1 MRKNIAVRAS
11 GRADA
16 SGEVCTKNTLQE
28 KNMKKL
34 LAVDGNSIL
43 NRAFYGVRALTTA
56 QGLPTNAVYGVINII
71 NKHFEDI
78 RPDYFAVA
86 FDLRAPTFRHKA
98 FDAYKANR
106 HGMPEELAVQRPYAY
121 DCLAA
126 FGAHCLEKEGFEADD
141 ILGTL
146 AAMGEAEGDTEVY
159 ILTGDRDALQL
170 ISPKTRI
177 ILATNTEPLL
187 FDEAAFKEKYGVAP
201 AQFVDVKALMGD
213 SSDNIP
219 GVKGIGEK
227 TALGLIS
234 EYGSLDEIYNDTENK
249 NIAKAAKAKLLA
261 GKEMAYIS
269 QFLATIKRD
278 VDLGMD
284 IEALRYTGADK
295 PRLRELFTELEFTKF
310 IKKFALDADE
320 GAEETAAS
328 EEKAEFTFSEK
339 GVAALEKGEKYA
351 LCFDLEAGKAYF
363 CRGNEVFADTLE
375 NILPYLSDKSYA
387 FIVHDAKAAYHALA
401 PYGTD
406 FAACLEDVML
416 MGYVCSASE
425 NDFSLE
431 KLCSRA
437 LGASPASGEERAYC
451 IYALYLEFCAELE
464 KSGQC
469 GLYGKIEFPLARVLY
484 NMEKE
489 GFFVDTAKLSEFS
502 AKLGEMIDV
511 SCEKIY
517 GLAGER
523 FNINSPK
530 QLGHILFEV
539 LCLPPV
545 KKTKSGYSTDAEVME
560 KLRPYHPIVGE
571 ILEYRKVAK
580 LKSTYAEGL
589 LAAADERG
597 RVHTSF
603 KQALTA
609 TGRLSS
615 TEPNLQNIPI
625 KTELGRE
632 MRKFFAAEKEGY
644 VLIDADYSQI
654 ELRLLAAIS
663 GDDGMISAFGSGADI
678 HTSTAMKVFG
688 VGADEVTVEMR
699 KKAKAINFGIMYGM
713 GAYSLSGDLN
723 TTVAAAKAY
732 IEDYMHAF
740 PMVEKYLSDIVEQ
753 AKKDGFVTTLLGRR
767 RYIPELS
774 SKRKMEVAFGER
786 VAMNSPIQGSAADII
801 KLAMVNVEA
810 VLREGGYDARLI
822 MQVHDEL
829 IIEAH
834 ESCAEEVKALLVRE
848 MERALTLPVKLAA
861 EVGVGKT
868 WFDAH

>member
-1 MRKNIAVRAS
+1 
-11 GRADA
+11 
-16 SGEVCTKNTLQE
+16 
-28 KNMKKL
+28 MKKL
-34 LAVDGNSIL
+34 LAIDGNSIL

-56 QGLPTNAVYGVINII
+56 KGLPTNAVYGVVNII
-71 NKHFEDI
+71 NRHFEELK
-78 RPDYFAVA
+78 PDYFAVA
-86 FDLRAPTFRHKA
+86 FDLRAPTFRHIA
-98 FDAYKANR
+98 FDEYKANR
-106 HGMPEELAVQRPYAY
+106 KGMPEELAVQRPYAY
-121 DCLAA
+121 SCLSAL
-126 FGAHCLEKEGFEADD
+126 GAHCLEKEGFEADD

-187 FDEAAFKEKYGVAP
+187 FDEAAFTEKYGVAP
-201 AQFVDVKALMGD
+201 SQFVDVKALMGV

-227 TALGLIS
+227 TAFKLIA

-249 NIAKAAKAKLLA
+249 NIAKAAKAKLID
-261 GKEMAYIS
+261 GKEMAYTS

-278 VDLGMD
+278 VPLELSLED
-284 IEALRYTGADK
+284 LRYTGADK
-295 PRLRELFTELEFTKF
+295 PRLRALFTELEFTKF
-310 IKKFALDADE
+310 IKKFALD
-320 GAEETAAS
+320 EEEAGEDGGEATAA
-328 EEKAEFTFSEK
+328 EAEFTLCEG
-339 GVAALEKGEKYA
+339 GVSSLRKGEKYA
-351 LCFDLEAGKAYF
+351 LSLDFSEGKAYF
-363 CRGNEVFADTLE
+363 CFENSVYEDTLE
-375 NILPYLSDKSYA
+375 NALPCLSDKDYA
-387 FIVHDAKAAYHALA
+387 FIVHDAKSAYHALA

-406 FAACLEDVML
+406 FAACMEDIML

-431 KLCSRA
+431 KLAAR
-437 LGASPASGEERAYC
+437 LHGKTPQTGAEKAHC
-451 IYALYLEFCAELE
+451 IWALYGEFCKELAE
-464 KSGQC
+464 SGQC
-469 GLYGKIEFPLARVLY
+469 ELYGKIEFPLARVLY

-489 GFFVDTAKLSEFS
+489 GFFVDTARLSEFS
-502 AKLGEMIDV
+502 AKLAEMIEL

-517 GLAGER
+517 GLSGEE

-530 QLGHILFEV
+530 QLGHVLFEV
-539 LCLPPV
+539 LGLPPV
-545 KKTKSGYSTDAEVME
+545 KKTKSGYSTDADVME
-560 KLRPYHPIVGE
+560 KLRPYHPIISE

-580 LKSTYAEGL
+580 LKSTYCEGL
-589 LAAADERG
+589 LSAADERG

-625 KTELGRE
+625 RTELGRE

-663 GDDGMISAFGSGADI
+663 GDEGMIDSFESGADI
-678 HTSTAMKVFG
+678 HSSTAMKVFG
-688 VGADEVTVEMR
+688 VSADEVTVEMR

-713 GAYSLSGDLN
+713 GAYSLSGDLHIS
-723 TTVAAAKAY
+723 VAAAKAY

-740 PMVEKYLSDIVEQ
+740 PNVEKYLSDIVAD
-753 AKKDGFVTTLLGRR
+753 AKKNGFVTTLLGRR
-767 RYIPELS
+767 RYIPELA
-774 SKRKMEVAFGER
+774 SKKKMEVAFGER

-801 KLAMVNVEA
+801 KLAMVNVDA
-810 VLREGGYDARLI
+810 KLRESGYDARLI

-848 MERALTLPVKLAA
+848 MEGAISLPVRLAA

>member
-1 MRKNIAVRAS
+1 
-11 GRADA
+11 
-16 SGEVCTKNTLQE
+16 
-28 KNMKKL
+28 MKKL
-34 LAVDGNSIL
+34 LAIDGNSIL

-56 QGLPTNAVYGVINII
+56 QGLPTNAVYGVVNII
-71 NKHFEDI
+71 NRHFEELK
-78 RPDYFAVA
+78 PDYFAVA
-86 FDLRAPTFRHKA
+86 FDLRAPTFRHLA
-98 FDAYKANR
+98 FDEYKANR
-106 HGMPEELAVQRPYAY
+106 KGMPEELAVQRPYAY
-121 DCLAA
+121 NCLSAL
-126 FGAHCLEKEGFEADD
+126 GAHCLEKEGFEADD

-146 AAMGEAEGDTEVY
+146 SAIGEAEGDTEVY

-170 ISPKTRI
+170 ISPKTKI

-187 FDEAAFKEKYGVAP
+187 FDEAAFAEKYGVAP
-201 AQFVDVKALMGD
+201 SQFVDVKALMGD

-227 TALGLIS
+227 TAFKLIA

-249 NIAKAAKAKLLA
+249 NIAKAAKAKLID
-261 GKEMAYIS
+261 GKEMAYTS
-269 QFLATIKRD
+269 KFLATIKRD
-278 VDLGMD
+278 VPLGLSLED
-284 IEALRYTGADK
+284 LRYTGADK

-310 IKKFALDADE
+310 IKKFALDAEEE
-320 GAEETAAS
+320 GGENAEAEG
-328 EEKAEFTFSEK
+328 KAEFTLCEG
-339 GVAALEKGEKYA
+339 GVSLLEKGEKYA
-351 LCFDLEAGKAYF
+351 LSLDFGEEKAYF
-363 CRGNEVFADTLE
+363 CFKNTVFEDTLAKA
-375 NILPYLSDKSYA
+375 LPYLSDKNYA
-387 FIVHDAKAAYHALA
+387 FIVHDAKAAYHALER
-401 PYGTD
+401 YGTD
-406 FAACLEDVML
+406 FAACREDIML

-425 NDFSLE
+425 SDFSLE
-431 KLCSRA
+431 KLAAR
-437 LGASPASGEERAYC
+437 LHGKTPQTGAEKAHCTYS
-451 IYALYLEFCAELE
+451 LYLEFCEELS

-469 GLYGKIEFPLARVLY
+469 ELYGKIEFPLARVLY

-489 GFFVDTAKLSEFS
+489 GFFVDTMRLSAFS
-502 AKLGEMIDV
+502 ARLAEMIEL

-517 GLAGER
+517 GLAGEE

-545 KKTKSGYSTDAEVME
+545 KKTKSGYSTDADVME
-560 KLRPYHPIVGE
+560 KLRPYHPIISE

-580 LKSTYAEGL
+580 LKSTYCEGL
-589 LAAADERG
+589 LAAADEQG

-625 KTELGRE
+625 RTELGRE

-663 GDDGMISAFGSGADI
+663 GDEGMIEAFESGADI
-678 HTSTAMKVFG
+678 HSSTAMKVFG
-688 VGADEVTVEMR
+688 VAADEVTVEMR

-713 GAYSLSGDLN
+713 GAYSLSGDLHIS
-723 TTVAAAKAY
+723 VAAAKAY

-740 PMVEKYLSDIVEQ
+740 PMVEKYLADIVAD
-753 AKKDGFVTTLLGRR
+753 AKKNGFVTTLLGRR
-767 RYIPELS
+767 RYIPELA
-774 SKRKMEVAFGER
+774 SKKKTEVAFGER

-801 KLAMVNVEA
+801 KLAMVNVDA
-810 VLREGGYDARLI
+810 KLRESGYDARLI

-834 ESCAEEVKALLVRE
+834 ESCAQEVKALLVRE
-848 MERALTLPVKLAA
+848 MEGALSLPVRLAA
-861 EVGVGKT
+861 EVAVGKT

>member
-1 MRKNIAVRAS
+1 
-11 GRADA
+11 
-16 SGEVCTKNTLQE
+16 
-28 KNMKKL
+28 MKKL
-34 LAVDGNSIL
+34 LAIDGNSIL
-43 NRAFYGVRALTTA
+43 NRAFYGVRPLATA
-56 QGLPTNAVYGVINII
+56 EGLPTNAVYGVVNII
-71 NKHFEDI
+71 NRHFEELK
-78 RPDYFAVA
+78 PDYFAVA
-86 FDLRAPTFRHKA
+86 FDLRAPTFRHIA
-98 FDAYKANR
+98 FDEYKANR
-106 HGMPEELAVQRPYAY
+106 KGMPEELAVQRPYAY
-121 DCLAA
+121 DCLCAL
-126 FGAHCLEKEGFEADD
+126 GARCLEKEGFEADD

-187 FDEAAFKEKYGVAP
+187 FDEAAFTEKYGVAP
-201 AQFVDVKALMGD
+201 SQFVDVKALMGD

-227 TALGLIS
+227 TAFKLIA

-249 NIAKAAKAKLLA
+249 NIAKAAKAKLID
-261 GKEMAYIS
+261 GKEMAYTS

-278 VDLGMD
+278 VPLELSLED
-284 IEALRYTGADK
+284 LRYTGADK
-295 PRLRELFTELEFTKF
+295 PRLRALFTELEFTKF
-310 IKKFALDADE
+310 IKKFALDEDE
-320 GAEETAAS
+320 AGGEEGEAPAPVAFTMAEG
-328 EEKAEFTFSEK
+328 
-339 GVAALEKGEKYA
+339 GVLALQKGEKYA
-351 LCFDLEAGKAYF
+351 AAFDFDEGKAYF
-363 CRGNEVFADTLE
+363 CRENEVYEDTLDAA
-375 NILPYLSDKSYA
+375 LPYLSDTEYA

-406 FAACLEDVML
+406 FAACCDDVML

-425 NDFSLE
+425 NDFSLA
-431 KLCSRA
+431 KLAAR
-437 LGASPASGEERAYC
+437 LHGGIPASGAERAHC
-451 IYALYLEFCAELE
+451 IYALYGEFCAELE
-464 KSGQC
+464 KSAQSA
-469 GLYGKIEFPLARVLY
+469 LYGSVEFPLARVLY

-489 GFFVDTAKLSEFS
+489 GFFVDTARLSEFS
-502 AKLGEMIDV
+502 ARLGEMIEL

-517 GLAGER
+517 GLAGEA

-530 QLGHILFEV
+530 QLGHVLFEV
-539 LCLPPV
+539 LGLPPV
-545 KKTKSGYSTDAEVME
+545 KKTKSGYSTDADVME
-560 KLRPYHPIVGE
+560 KLCPYHPIISE

-580 LKSTYAEGL
+580 LKSTYCEGL
-589 LAAADERG
+589 LAAADEQG

-625 KTELGRE
+625 RTELGRE

-663 GDDGMISAFGSGADI
+663 GDEGMIEAFESGADI
-678 HTSTAMKVFG
+678 HSSTAMKVFG
-688 VGADEVTVEMR
+688 VPADEVSVEMR

-713 GAYSLSGDLN
+713 GAYSLSGDLHIS
-723 TTVAAAKAY
+723 VAAAKAY

-740 PMVEKYLSDIVEQ
+740 PMVEKYLSDIVAD
-753 AKKDGFVTTLLGRR
+753 AKKNGFVTTLLGRR
-767 RYIPELS
+767 RYIPELA
-774 SKRKMEVAFGER
+774 SKKKMEVAFGER

-801 KLAMVNVEA
+801 KLAMVNA
-810 VLREGGYDARLI
+810 DKKLRESGYDARLI

-834 ESCAEEVKALLVRE
+834 KSCAEEVKSLLVRE
-848 MERALTLPVKLAA
+848 MEGALELPVRLAA

>member
-1 MRKNIAVRAS
+1 
-11 GRADA
+11 
-16 SGEVCTKNTLQE
+16 
-28 KNMKKL
+28 MKKL
-34 LAVDGNSIL
+34 LAVDGNSVL

-71 NKHFEDI
+71 NRHFEELK
-78 RPDYFAVA
+78 PDYFAVA

-98 FDAYKANR
+98 FGEYKANR
-106 HGMPEELAVQRPYAY
+106 KGMPEELAVQRPYAY
-121 DCLAA
+121 DCLSAL
-126 FGAHCLEKEGFEADD
+126 GAHCLEKEGFEADD

-146 AAMGEAEGDTEVY
+146 AAMGEEDGDTEVY

-187 FDEAAFKEKYGVAP
+187 FDEAAFAEKYGVAP
-201 AQFVDVKALMGD
+201 SQFVDVKALMGD

-227 TALGLIS
+227 TAFKLIA
-234 EYGSLDEIYNDTENK
+234 EYCSLDELYNGIEDK
-249 NIAKAAKAKLLA
+249 NIAKAAKAKLID
-261 GKEMAYIS
+261 GKETAYTS

-278 VDLGMD
+278 VPLELSLED
-284 IEALRYTGADK
+284 LRYTGADK
-295 PRLRELFTELEFTKF
+295 PRLRALFTELEFTKF
-310 IKKFALDADE
+310 IKKFALEEEEGGEEPADT
-320 GAEETAAS
+320 AETA
-328 EEKAEFTFSEK
+328 EFSLCEGGVSLLQK
-339 GVAALEKGEKYA
+339 GRKYA
-351 LCFDLEAGKAYF
+351 LSLDFDAGKAYF
-363 CRGNEVFADTLE
+363 CFENSVFSDTIE
-375 NILPYLSDKSYA
+375 NALPYLSDKNYA

-401 PYGTD
+401 PFGTD
-406 FAACLEDVML
+406 FAACREDVML

-425 NDFSLE
+425 NDFSLTKLSARLHGKTPQTGAE
-431 KLCSRA
+431 KAHCIWA
-437 LGASPASGEERAYC
+437 LW
-451 IYALYLEFCAELE
+451 LEFCEELE
-464 KSGQC
+464 RSGQC
-469 GLYGKIEFPLARVLY
+469 ELYGKIEFPLARVLY

-489 GFFVDTAKLSEFS
+489 GFFVDTASLSAFS
-502 AKLGEMIDV
+502 ARLGEMIDV

-517 GLAGER
+517 GLAGEH
-523 FNINSPK
+523 FNINSTK
-530 QLGHILFEV
+530 QLAHILFEV
-539 LCLPPV
+539 LGLPPV
-545 KKTKSGYSTDAEVME
+545 RKTKSGYSTDAEVME
-560 KLRPYHPIVGE
+560 KLRPYHPIIGE

-580 LKSTYAEGL
+580 LKSTYCEGL

-663 GDDGMISAFGSGADI
+663 GDEGMIDSFESGADI
-678 HTSTAMKVFG
+678 HSSTAMKVFG
-688 VGADEVTVEMR
+688 VSADEVTVEMR

-713 GAYSLSGDLN
+713 GAYSLSVDLN
-723 TTVAAAKAY
+723 ITVAAAKAY

-740 PMVEKYLSDIVEQ
+740 PMVEKYLEGIVAE

-774 SKRKMEVAFGER
+774 AKRKSEVAFGER

-801 KLAMVNVEA
+801 KLAMVNVNA
-810 VLREGGYDARLI
+810 KLREGGYDARLI

-848 MERALTLPVKLAA
+848 MESALTLPVKLSA

>member
-1 MRKNIAVRAS
+1 
-11 GRADA
+11 
-16 SGEVCTKNTLQE
+16 
-28 KNMKKL
+28 MKKL

-56 QGLPTNAVYGVINII
+56 EGLPTNAVYGTINII
-71 NKHFEDI
+71 NRHVEELQ
-78 RPDYFAVA
+78 PDYFAVA

-106 HGMPEELAVQRPYAY
+106 HGMPDELAVQRPYAY

-126 FGAHCLEKEGFEADD
+126 FGAHCIEREGFEADD

-146 AAMGEAEGDTEVY
+146 AAMGDAAEDVETY
-159 ILTGDRDALQL
+159 ILTGDRDSLQL
-170 ISPKTRI
+170 ISERTRV
-177 ILATNTEPLL
+177 ILVTNTEPLL
-187 FDEAAFKEKYGVAP
+187 FDAAAFAEKYGVRP
-201 AQFVDVKALMGD
+201 DQYVDVKALMGD

-227 TALGLIS
+227 SAFKFIS
-234 EYGSLDEIYNDTENK
+234 EYGSLDALYDDIESKKIAPAALKKLTE
-249 NIAKAAKAKLLA
+249 
-261 GKEMAYIS
+261 GKDMAYTS

-278 VDLGMD
+278 VDLGGD
-284 IEALRYTGADK
+284 IEAFRYTGADK
-295 PRLRELFTELEFTKF
+295 PALRELFTKLEFTKF
-310 IKKFALDADE
+310 IKKFALEEEGEAAAE
-320 GAEETAAS
+320 EESAPAESAGFTFCEKGAE
-328 EEKAEFTFSEK
+328 
-339 GVAALEKGEKYA
+339 ALQKGEKYA
-351 LCFDLEAGKAYF
+351 LALDFDAGKAYF
-363 CRGNEVFADTLE
+363 CKENEVFADTIE
-375 NILPYLSDKSYA
+375 NALPYLSDKAYA

-406 FAACLEDVML
+406 FAACLEDIML
-416 MGYVCSASE
+416 MGYVAAVSE

-431 KLCSRA
+431 KLAAR
-437 LGASPASGEERAYC
+437 LHGKTPQTGAERAHC
-451 IYALYLEFCAELE
+451 IYTLYSEFCEELA

-469 GLYGKIEFPLARVLY
+469 ELYGKIEFPLARVLY

-489 GFFVDTAKLSEFS
+489 GFFVDTASLAAFS
-502 AKLGEMIDV
+502 AKLTEMIELHL
-511 SCEKIY
+511 EKIY
-517 GLAGER
+517 LLAGEQ
-523 FNINSPK
+523 FNVNSPK

-545 KKTKSGYSTDAEVME
+545 RKTKSGYSTDAEVME
-560 KLRPYHPIVGE
+560 KLRPYHPIIGE

-644 VLIDADYSQI
+644 LLIDADYSQI

-663 GDDGMISAFGSGADI
+663 GDTGMISAFDSGADI
-678 HTSTAMKVFG
+678 HTSTAMNVFG
-688 VGADEVTVEMR
+688 VAADEVTVELR
-699 KKAKAINFGIMYGM
+699 KRAKAVNFGIVYGM
-713 GAYSLSGDLN
+713 GAYSLAGDLHIP
-723 TTVAAAKAY
+723 VYAAKEY
-732 IEDYMHAF
+732 IEGYLRTY
-740 PMVEKYLSDIVEQ
+740 PLVEKYLSDIVEQ

-767 RYIPELS
+767 RYIKELS
-774 SKRKMEVAFGER
+774 SKKKMEVAFGER

-801 KLAMVNVEA
+801 KLAMVNVERK
-810 VLREGGYDARLI
+810 LREGGYDAKLI

-848 MERALTLPVKLAA
+848 MESALELPVKLAA

-868 WFDAH
+868 WYDAK

>member
-1 MRKNIAVRAS
+1 
-11 GRADA
+11 
-16 SGEVCTKNTLQE
+16 
-28 KNMKKL
+28 MKKL
-34 LAVDGNSIL
+34 LAIDGNSIL

-56 QGLPTNAVYGVINII
+56 QGLPTNAVYGVVNII
-71 NKHFEDI
+71 NRHFEELK
-78 RPDYFAVA
+78 PDYFAVA
-86 FDLRAPTFRHKA
+86 FDLRAPTFRHLA
-98 FDAYKANR
+98 FDDYKANR
-106 HGMPEELAVQRPYAY
+106 KGMPEELAVQRPYAY
-121 DCLAA
+121 DCLSAL
-126 FGAHCLEKEGFEADD
+126 GAHCLEKEGFEADD

-146 AAMGEAEGDTEVY
+146 AAMGEADGDTEVY

-187 FDEAAFKEKYGVAP
+187 FDEAAFTEKYGVAP
-201 AQFVDVKALMGD
+201 SQFVDVKALMGD

-227 TALGLIS
+227 TAFKLIA

-249 NIAKAAKAKLLA
+249 NIAKAAKAKLID
-261 GKEMAYIS
+261 GKEMAYTS
-269 QFLATIKRD
+269 RFLATIKRD
-278 VDLGMD
+278 VPLELSLED
-284 IEALRYTGADK
+284 LRYEGADK
-295 PRLRELFTELEFTKF
+295 PRLRALFTELEFTKF
-310 IKKFALDADE
+310 IKKFALD
-320 GAEETAAS
+320 EEEAGGEENGEAAS
-328 EEKAEFTFSEK
+328 EAEFVLCE
-339 GVAALEKGEKYA
+339 GGAAALKKGEKYA
-351 LCFDLEAGKAYF
+351 LSLDFEEGKAYF
-363 CRGNEVFADTLE
+363 CRENEVYCDTLE
-375 NILPYLSDKSYA
+375 AALPLLSDKDNA

-406 FAACLEDVML
+406 FSACCEDIML
-416 MGYVCSASE
+416 MGYVLSASE

-431 KLCSRA
+431 KLAAR
-437 LGASPASGEERAYC
+437 LHGKTPQTGAEKAHC
-451 IYALYLEFCAELE
+451 IYALYTEFCEELE

-469 GLYGKIEFPLARVLY
+469 ELYGKIEFPLARVLY

-489 GFFVDTAKLSEFS
+489 GFFVDTARLSEFS
-502 AKLGEMIDV
+502 ARLAEMIEL

-517 GLAGER
+517 GLAGEE
-523 FNINSPK
+523 FNVNSPK

-539 LCLPPV
+539 LGLPPV
-545 KKTKSGYSTDAEVME
+545 KKTKSGYSTDADVME
-560 KLRPYHPIVGE
+560 KLRPYHPIISE

-580 LKSTYAEGL
+580 LKSTYCEGL
-589 LAAADERG
+589 LSAADEQG

-625 KTELGRE
+625 RTELGRE

-663 GDDGMISAFGSGADI
+663 GDEGMIDAFESGADI
-678 HTSTAMKVFG
+678 HSSTAMKVFG
-688 VGADEVTVEMR
+688 VAADEVSVEMR

-713 GAYSLSGDLN
+713 GAYSLSGDLHIS
-723 TTVAAAKAY
+723 VAAAKAY

-740 PMVEKYLSDIVEQ
+740 PSVEKYLADIVAD
-753 AKKDGFVTTLLGRR
+753 AKKNGFVTTLLGRR

-774 SKRKMEVAFGER
+774 SKKKMEVAFGER

-801 KLAMVNVEA
+801 KLAMVNVDA
-810 VLREGGYDARLI
+810 KLRESGYDARLI

-848 MERALTLPVKLAA
+848 MEGAISLPVRLAA

>member
-1 MRKNIAVRAS
+1 
-11 GRADA
+11 
-16 SGEVCTKNTLQE
+16 
-28 KNMKKL
+28 MKKL

-56 QGLPTNAVYGVINII
+56 DGLPTNAVYGTINII
-71 NKHFEDI
+71 NRHVEEL

-106 HGMPEELAVQRPYAY
+106 HGMPDELAVQRPYAY

-126 FGAHCLEKEGFEADD
+126 FGAHCIEKEGFEADD

-146 AAMGEAEGDTEVY
+146 AAMGEAQEDVEVY
-159 ILTGDRDALQL
+159 ILTGDRDSLQL
-170 ISPKTRI
+170 ISDKTRI
-177 ILATNTEPLL
+177 ILVTNTEPLL
-187 FDEAAFKEKYGVAP
+187 FDAAAFTEKYGVRP
-201 AQFVDVKALMGD
+201 DQYVDVKALMGD

-227 TALGLIS
+227 TAFKLIA
-234 EYGSLDEIYNDTENK
+234 EYGSLDGIYEDIESKKLAPAALKKLTE
-249 NIAKAAKAKLLA
+249 
-261 GKEMAYIS
+261 GKDMAYTS

-278 VDLGMD
+278 VDLGGD
-284 IEALRYTGADK
+284 FEAFRYTGADK
-295 PRLRELFTELEFTKF
+295 PRLRELFTQLEFTKF
-310 IKKFALDADE
+310 IKKFALDEEAGE
-320 GAEETAAS
+320 GAENA
-328 EEKAEFTFSEK
+328 EKAEADFIFCEEK
-339 GVAALEKGEKYA
+339 GVSALEKGEKYA
-351 LCFDLEAGKAYF
+351 LSLDLEEGKAYF
-363 CRGNEVFADTLE
+363 CKGGEVFADTLE
-375 NILPYLSDKSYA
+375 NALPYLSARDYA

-406 FAACLEDVML
+406 FAACREDIML
-416 MGYVCSASE
+416 MGYVAAVSE

-431 KLCSRA
+431 KLAAR
-437 LGASPASGEERAYC
+437 LHGKTPQTGAERAHC
-451 IYALYLEFCAELE
+451 ICTLYGEFLEELE
-464 KSGQC
+464 KSHQYE
-469 GLYGKIEFPLARVLY
+469 LYEKIEFPLARVLY

-489 GFFVDTAKLSEFS
+489 GFFVDTASLAEFS
-502 AKLGEMIDV
+502 TKLTEMIELHL
-511 SCEKIY
+511 EKIY
-517 GLAGER
+517 ILAGEQ
-523 FNINSPK
+523 FNVNSPK

-539 LCLPPV
+539 LGLPPV
-545 KKTKSGYSTDAEVME
+545 RKTKSGYSTDAEVME
-560 KLRPYHPIVGE
+560 KLRPYHPIIGE

-589 LAAADERG
+589 LAAADEGG

-663 GDDGMISAFGSGADI
+663 GDEGMISAFASGADI
-678 HTSTAMKVFG
+678 HTSTAMNVFG
-688 VGADEVTVEMR
+688 VAADEVSVELR
-699 KKAKAINFGIMYGM
+699 KRAKAINFGIVYGM
-713 GAYSLSGDLN
+713 GAFSLASDLHIPLS
-723 TTVAAAKAY
+723 AAKEY
-732 IEDYMHAF
+732 IEGYF
-740 PMVEKYLSDIVEQ
+740 KSYPMVEKYLSDIVEQ

-767 RYIPELS
+767 RYIKELS

-801 KLAMVNVEA
+801 KLAMVNVERK
-810 VLREGGYDARLI
+810 LREGGYDAKLI

-834 ESCAEEVKALLVRE
+834 ESCADEVKALLVRE
-848 MERALTLPVKLAA
+848 MEGAIDLPVKLSA

-868 WFDAH
+868 WFDAK

>member
-1 MRKNIAVRAS
+1 
-11 GRADA
+11 
-16 SGEVCTKNTLQE
+16 
-28 KNMKKL
+28 MKKL

-56 QGLPTNAVYGVINII
+56 DGLPTNAVYGMINII
-71 NKHFEDI
+71 NRHVEELN
-78 RPDYFAVA
+78 PDYFAVA
-86 FDLRAPTFRHKA
+86 FDMRAPTFRHKA

-106 HGMPEELAVQRPYAY
+106 HGMPEELAAQRPYAY
-121 DCLAA
+121 DCFEA
-126 FGAHCLEKEGFEADD
+126 FGAHCIEKEGFEADD

-146 AAMGEAEGDTEVY
+146 AAMGEAEGDVEIY
-159 ILTGDRDALQL
+159 ILTGDRDSLQL
-170 ISPKTRI
+170 ISDKTRI
-177 ILATNTEPLL
+177 ILATNTEPIL
-187 FDEAAFKEKYGVAP
+187 FDAVAFEEKYGVRP
-201 AQFVDVKALMGD
+201 DQYVDVKALMGD

-227 TALGLIS
+227 TAFKLIA
-234 EYGSLDEIYNDTENK
+234 EHGSLDGLYDGIEGKKIAPAALKKLTE
-249 NIAKAAKAKLLA
+249 
-261 GKEMAYIS
+261 GKEMAYTS

-278 VDLGMD
+278 VDLGGD
-284 IEALRYTGADK
+284 LEAFRYTGADK
-295 PRLRELFTELEFTKF
+295 PRLRELFTRLEFTKF
-310 IKKFALDADE
+310 IKKFALDEDGGE
-320 GAEETAAS
+320 NTDLTAAS
-328 EEKAEFTFSEK
+328 AEEAEFTLCEK
-339 GVAALEKGEKYA
+339 GAEALEKGEKYA
-351 LCFDLEAGKAYF
+351 LSLDLEEGKVYF
-363 CRGNEVFADTLE
+363 CRGNELFADTVE
-375 NILPYLSDKSYA
+375 NALPYLSDKDYA

-406 FAACLEDVML
+406 FAACCDDIML
-416 MGYVCSASE
+416 MGYVAAVSE

-431 KLCSRA
+431 KLASR
-437 LGASPASGEERAYC
+437 LHGKIPQTGAEKAYC
-451 IYALYLEFCAELE
+451 TFALYGEIYGELE
-464 KSGQC
+464 KSEQRE
-469 GLYGKIEFPLARVLY
+469 LYEKIEFPLARVLY

-489 GFFVDTAKLSEFS
+489 GFFVDTASLAAFS
-502 AKLGEMIDV
+502 AKLSEMIELHL
-511 SCEKIY
+511 EKIY
-517 GLAGER
+517 ILAGEQ
-523 FNINSPK
+523 FNVNSPK
-530 QLGHILFEV
+530 QLGHVLFEV

-560 KLRPYHPIVGE
+560 KLRPYHPIIGE
-571 ILEYRKVAK
+571 ILDYRKVAK
-580 LKSTYAEGL
+580 LKSTYADGL

-663 GDDGMISAFGSGADI
+663 GDIGMIDAFGSGADI
-678 HTSTAMKVFG
+678 HSSTAMNIFG
-688 VGADEVTVEMR
+688 VSAEEVSVELR
-699 KKAKAINFGIMYGM
+699 KRAKAINFGIVYGM
-713 GAYSLSGDLN
+713 GAFSLANDLN
-723 TTVAAAKAY
+723 IPVYAAKEY
-732 IEDYMHAF
+732 IEGYLKSY
-740 PMVEKYLSDIVEQ
+740 PMVEKYLSDIVEK

-767 RYIPELS
+767 RYIKELS

-801 KLAMVNVEA
+801 KLAMVNAERR
-810 VLREGGYDARLI
+810 LREGGYDARLI

-834 ESCAEEVKALLVRE
+834 ENCAEEVKALLVRE
-848 MERALTLPVKLAA
+848 MESAVALPVKLAA

-868 WFDAH
+868 WFDAK

>member
-1 MRKNIAVRAS
+1 
-11 GRADA
+11 
-16 SGEVCTKNTLQE
+16 
-28 KNMKKL
+28 MKKL

-56 QGLPTNAVYGVINII
+56 EGLPTNAVYGTINII
-71 NKHFEDI
+71 NRHVEELQ
-78 RPDYFAVA
+78 PDYFAVA

-106 HGMPEELAVQRPYAY
+106 HGMPDELAVQRPYAY

-126 FGAHCLEKEGFEADD
+126 FGAHCIEREGFEADD

-146 AAMGEAEGDTEVY
+146 AAMGDAAEDVETY
-159 ILTGDRDALQL
+159 ILTGDRDSLQL
-170 ISPKTRI
+170 ISERTRV
-177 ILATNTEPLL
+177 ILVTNTEPLL
-187 FDEAAFKEKYGVAP
+187 FDASAFTEKYGVRP
-201 AQFVDVKALMGD
+201 DQYVDVKALMGD

-227 TALGLIS
+227 SAFKFIS
-234 EYGSLDEIYNDTENK
+234 EYGSLDGLYDDIESK
-249 NIAKAAKAKLLA
+249 KIAPAALKKLIE
-261 GKEMAYIS
+261 GKDMAYTS

-278 VDLGMD
+278 IDLGGD
-284 IEALRYTGADK
+284 IEAFRYTGADK
-295 PRLRELFTELEFTKF
+295 PALRELFTKLEFTKF
-310 IKKFALDADE
+310 IKKFALDEEEGVADE
-320 GAEETAAS
+320 CGAS
-328 EEKAEFTFSEK
+328 EGEQEFTLCEK
-339 GVAALEKGEKYA
+339 GVEALQKGEKYA
-351 LCFDLEAGKAYF
+351 LSLDFEAGKAYF
-363 CRGNEVFADTLE
+363 CKENEVFADTIE
-375 NILPYLSDKSYA
+375 NSLPYLSGKEYA

-406 FAACLEDVML
+406 FSACREDIML
-416 MGYVCSASE
+416 MGYVAAVSE

-431 KLCSRA
+431 KLAAR
-437 LGASPASGEERAYC
+437 LHGKEPKTGAEKAHC
-451 IYALYLEFCAELE
+451 IYTLYGEFCEELE
-464 KSGQC
+464 KSHQC
-469 GLYGKIEFPLARVLY
+469 DLYGKIEFPLARVLY

-489 GFFVDTAKLSEFS
+489 GFFVDTASLAAFS
-502 AKLGEMIDV
+502 AKLTEMIELHL
-511 SCEKIY
+511 EKIY
-517 GLAGER
+517 LLAGEQ
-523 FNINSPK
+523 FNVNSPK

-539 LCLPPV
+539 LNLPPV
-545 KKTKSGYSTDAEVME
+545 RKTKSGYSTDAEVME
-560 KLRPYHPIVGE
+560 KLRPYHPIIGE

-589 LAAADERG
+589 LSAADEHG

-644 VLIDADYSQI
+644 LLIDADYSQI

-663 GDDGMISAFGSGADI
+663 GDTGMISAFEGGADI
-678 HTSTAMKVFG
+678 HTSTAMNVFG
-688 VGADEVTVEMR
+688 VAADEVTVELR
-699 KKAKAINFGIMYGM
+699 KRAKAINFGIVYGM
-713 GAYSLSGDLN
+713 GAFSLAGDLHIP
-723 TTVAAAKAY
+723 VYAAREY
-732 IEDYMHAF
+732 IEGYF
-740 PMVEKYLSDIVEQ
+740 KSYPMVEKYLSDIVEQ

-767 RYIPELS
+767 RYIKELS
-774 SKRKMEVAFGER
+774 SKKKTEVAFGER

-801 KLAMVNVEA
+801 KLAMVNVERK
-810 VLREGGYDARLI
+810 LREGGYDARLI

-848 MERALTLPVKLAA
+848 MESALELPVKLAA

-868 WFDAH
+868 WFDAK

>member
-1 MRKNIAVRAS
+1 
-11 GRADA
+11 
-16 SGEVCTKNTLQE
+16 
-28 KNMKKL
+28 MKKL

-56 QGLPTNAVYGVINII
+56 DGLPTNAVYGTINII
-71 NKHFEDI
+71 NRHVEEL

-106 HGMPEELAVQRPYAY
+106 HGMPDELAVQRPYAY

-126 FGAHCLEKEGFEADD
+126 FGAHCIEKEGFEADD

-146 AAMGEAEGDTEVY
+146 AAMGEAADDVEVY
-159 ILTGDRDALQL
+159 ILTGDRDSLQL
-170 ISPKTRI
+170 ISDKTRI
-177 ILATNTEPLL
+177 ILVTNTEPLL
-187 FDEAAFKEKYGVAP
+187 FDAAAFTEKYGVRP
-201 AQFVDVKALMGD
+201 DQYVDVKALMGD

-227 TALGLIS
+227 TAFKLIA
-234 EYGSLDEIYNDTENK
+234 EYGSLDGLYEDIESKKLAPSALKKLTE
-249 NIAKAAKAKLLA
+249 
-261 GKEMAYIS
+261 GKEMAYTS

-278 VDLGMD
+278 VDLGGD
-284 IEALRYTGADK
+284 FEAFRYAGADK
-295 PRLRELFTELEFTKF
+295 PRLRELFTRLEFTKF
-310 IKKFALDADE
+310 IKKFALEDDGE
-320 GAEETAAS
+320 SAEPMAANAG
-328 EEKAEFTFSEK
+328 EAEFTFCEK
-339 GVAALEKGEKYA
+339 GAKALAKGEKYA
-351 LCFDLEAGKAYF
+351 LSLDLEEGKAYF
-363 CRGNEVFADTLE
+363 CLGNEVFADTLE
-375 NILPYLSDKSYA
+375 NALPYLSDKDYA

-406 FAACLEDVML
+406 FAACREDIML
-416 MGYVCSASE
+416 MGYVAAVSE

-431 KLCSRA
+431 KLAAR
-437 LGASPASGEERAYC
+437 LHGKTPQTGAEKAHC
-451 IYALYLEFCAELE
+451 IYTLYGEFCEELE
-464 KSGQC
+464 KSHQC
-469 GLYGKIEFPLARVLY
+469 ELYGKIEFPLARVLF

-489 GFFVDTAKLSEFS
+489 GFFVDTASLAAFS
-502 AKLGEMIDV
+502 AKLSEMIELHL
-511 SCEKIY
+511 EKIY
-517 GLAGER
+517 LLAGEK
-523 FNINSPK
+523 FNVNSPK

-545 KKTKSGYSTDAEVME
+545 RKTKSGYSTDAEVME
-560 KLRPYHPIVGE
+560 KLRPYHPIIGE

-589 LAAADERG
+589 LAAADEGG

-663 GDDGMISAFGSGADI
+663 GDEGMLSAFGGGADI
-678 HTSTAMKVFG
+678 HTSTAMNVFG
-688 VGADEVTVEMR
+688 VAADEVTVELR
-699 KKAKAINFGIMYGM
+699 KRAKAINFGIVYGM
-713 GAYSLSGDLN
+713 GAFSLANDLN
-723 TTVAAAKAY
+723 IPVYAAKEY
-732 IEDYMHAF
+732 IAGYLKSY
-740 PMVEKYLSDIVEQ
+740 PMVEKYLADIVEQ

-767 RYIPELS
+767 RYIKELS
-774 SKRKMEVAFGER
+774 SKKKIEVAFGER

-801 KLAMVNVEA
+801 KLAMVNVEQC
-810 VLREGGYDARLI
+810 LRDGGYDAKLI

-829 IIEAH
+829 IIEAS
-834 ESCAEEVKALLVRE
+834 EACAEEVKALLVRE
-848 MERALTLPVKLAA
+848 MEGAIDLPVKLAA

-868 WFDAH
+868 WFDAK

>member
-1 MRKNIAVRAS
+1 
-11 GRADA
+11 
-16 SGEVCTKNTLQE
+16 
-28 KNMKKL
+28 MKKL

-56 QGLPTNAVYGVINII
+56 EGLPTNAVYGTINII
-71 NKHFEDI
+71 NRHVEELK
-78 RPDYFAVA
+78 PDYFAVA

-106 HGMPEELAVQRPYAY
+106 HGMPDELAVQRPYAY
-121 DCLAA
+121 DCLSA
-126 FGAHCLEKEGFEADD
+126 FGAHCIEKEGFEADD

-146 AAMGEAEGDTEVY
+146 AAMGDASEDVETY
-159 ILTGDRDALQL
+159 ILTGDRDSLQL
-170 ISPKTRI
+170 ISERTRV
-177 ILATNTEPLL
+177 ILVTNTEPLL
-187 FDEAAFKEKYGVAP
+187 FDAAAFTEKYGVRP
-201 AQFVDVKALMGD
+201 DQYVDVKALMGD

-227 TALGLIS
+227 SAFKFIS
-234 EYGSLDEIYNDTENK
+234 EYGSLDGLYDGIEGK
-249 NIAKAAKAKLLA
+249 KIAPAALKKLA
-261 GKEMAYIS
+261 DGKEMAYTS

-278 VDLGMD
+278 VDLGGD
-284 IEALRYTGADK
+284 IEAFRYTGADK
-295 PRLRELFTELEFTKF
+295 PALRELFTKLEFTKF
-310 IKKFALDADE
+310 IKKFALD
-320 GAEETAAS
+320 
-328 EEKAEFTFSEK
+328 EEKSETLENADAGESAEFTFCEK
-339 GVAALEKGEKYA
+339 GVDSLEKGEKYA
-351 LCFDLEAGKAYF
+351 LSLDFGEGKAYF
-363 CRGNEVFADTLE
+363 CKGNEVFADTVE
-375 NILPYLSDKSYA
+375 NALPYLSDKKYA

-406 FAACLEDVML
+406 FAACREDIML
-416 MGYVCSASE
+416 MGYVAAVSE

-431 KLCSRA
+431 KLAAR
-437 LGASPASGEERAYC
+437 LHGKEPKTGAERAHC
-451 IYALYLEFCAELE
+451 IYTLYGEFCEELE

-469 GLYGKIEFPLARVLY
+469 DLYGKIEFPLARVLY

-489 GFFVDTAKLSEFS
+489 GFFVDTARLAEFS
-502 AKLGEMIDV
+502 AKLTEMIELHL
-511 SCEKIY
+511 EKIY
-517 GLAGER
+517 LLAGEQ
-523 FNINSPK
+523 FNVNSPK

-545 KKTKSGYSTDAEVME
+545 RKTKSGYSTDAEVME
-560 KLRPYHPIVGE
+560 KLRPYHPIIGE

-589 LAAADERG
+589 LAAADAQG

-663 GDDGMISAFGSGADI
+663 GDEGMISAFESGADI
-678 HTSTAMKVFG
+678 HTSTAMNVFG
-688 VGADEVTVEMR
+688 VTADEVTVELR
-699 KKAKAINFGIMYGM
+699 KRAKAVNFGIVYGM
-713 GAYSLSGDLN
+713 GAFSLAGDLHIP
-723 TTVAAAKAY
+723 VYAAKEY
-732 IEDYMHAF
+732 IEGYLRTY
-740 PMVEKYLSDIVEQ
+740 PLVEKYLSDIVEQ

-767 RYIPELS
+767 RYIKELS
-774 SKRKMEVAFGER
+774 SKKKTEVAFGER

-801 KLAMVNVEA
+801 KLAMVNVERK
-810 VLREGGYDARLI
+810 LREGGYDAKLI

-848 MERALTLPVKLAA
+848 MEGAITLPVKLAA

-868 WFDAH
+868 WFDAK

>member
-1 MRKNIAVRAS
+1 
-11 GRADA
+11 
-16 SGEVCTKNTLQE
+16 
-28 KNMKKL
+28 MKKL

-56 QGLPTNAVYGVINII
+56 EGLPTNAVYGTINII
-71 NKHFEDI
+71 NRHVEEL

-106 HGMPEELAVQRPYAY
+106 HGMPDELAVQRPYAY
-121 DCLAA
+121 DCLSA
-126 FGAHCLEKEGFEADD
+126 FGAHCIEREGFEADD

-146 AAMGEAEGDTEVY
+146 AAMGDAAEDVETY
-159 ILTGDRDALQL
+159 ILTGDRDSLQL
-170 ISPKTRI
+170 LSERTRV
-177 ILATNTEPLL
+177 ILVTNTEPIL
-187 FDEAAFKEKYGVAP
+187 FDASEFIKKYGVRP
-201 AQFVDVKALMGD
+201 DQYVDVKALMGD

-227 TALGLIS
+227 TAFKFIS
-234 EYGSLDEIYNDTENK
+234 EYGSLDALYDDIESKKIAPAALKKLTE
-249 NIAKAAKAKLLA
+249 
-261 GKEMAYIS
+261 GKDMAYTS

-278 VDLGMD
+278 MDLGGD
-284 IEALRYTGADK
+284 IEAFRYAGADK
-295 PRLRELFTELEFTKF
+295 PALRELFTKLEFTKF
-310 IKKFALDADE
+310 IKKFALDEEE
-320 GAEETAAS
+320 GAG
-328 EEKAEFTFSEK
+328 KAESLPSESEQAFTFCEK
-339 GVAALEKGEKYA
+339 GAEALEKGEKYA
-351 LCFDLEAGKAYF
+351 LALDFGEEKAYF
-363 CRGNEVFADTLE
+363 CKGNEVFADTIE
-375 NILPYLSDKSYA
+375 NALPYLSGKEYA
-387 FIVHDAKAAYHALA
+387 FIVHDAKASYHALA

-406 FAACLEDVML
+406 FAACLEDIML
-416 MGYVCSASE
+416 MGYVAAVSE

-431 KLCSRA
+431 KLAARLHGKA
-437 LGASPASGEERAYC
+437 PQTAAERAHC
-451 IYALYLEFCAELE
+451 IYTLYGEFCEELE
-464 KSGQC
+464 KSHQC
-469 GLYGKIEFPLARVLY
+469 ELYGKIEFPLARVLY

-489 GFFVDTAKLSEFS
+489 GFFVDTASLAAFS
-502 AKLGEMIDV
+502 AKLMEMIELHL
-511 SCEKIY
+511 EKIY
-517 GLAGER
+517 LLAGTQ
-523 FNINSPK
+523 FNVNSPK

-539 LCLPPV
+539 LGLPPV

-560 KLRPYHPIVGE
+560 KLLPYHPIVGE

-580 LKSTYAEGL
+580 LKSTYADGL

-663 GDDGMISAFGSGADI
+663 GDEGMISAFESGADI
-678 HTSTAMKVFG
+678 HTSTAMNVFG
-688 VGADEVTVEMR
+688 VAADEVTVELR
-699 KKAKAINFGIMYGM
+699 KRAKAINFGIVYGM
-713 GAYSLSGDLN
+713 GAFSLAGDLHIP
-723 TTVAAAKAY
+723 VYAAKEY
-732 IEDYMHAF
+732 IEGYLRTY
-740 PMVEKYLSDIVEQ
+740 PLVEKYLSDIVEQ

-767 RYIPELS
+767 RYIKELS
-774 SKRKMEVAFGER
+774 SKKKMEVAFGER

-801 KLAMVNVEA
+801 KLAMVNVERK
-810 VLREGGYDARLI
+810 LREGGYDAKLI

-834 ESCAEEVKALLVRE
+834 EACAEEVKALLVSE
-848 MERALTLPVKLAA
+848 MESALTLPVRLAA

-868 WFDAH
+868 WYDAK